1 MTTLDKLLKVGAA
14 AGLCVGLTGCGID
27 HVGFCEAVTE
37 QLIYTEDRFEV
48 IEITDASKSDPP
60 TVYVRYETMNDAA
73 FKKTGMVT
81 CTFDNEEKQ
90 ATRVVVDGVP
100 MDDATLRNLNQSFL

>member
-1 MTTLDKLLKVGAA
+1 MSMNKLLTAGAV
-14 AGLCVGLTGCGID
+14 AGLSLGLAGCGVD
-27 HVGFCEAVTE
+27 HVGFCESVTE
-37 QLIYTEDRFEV
+37 QLIYAEDRFEV
-48 IEITDASKSDPP
+48 IEITDASKSNPP

-81 CTFDNEEKQ
+81 CTFDDEEKK